1 MSNFIGWLNFS
12 CYSLNFSCQ
21 IDIKNIRVKITDG
34 HIDAYSKNMFIFY
47 FVRSFHGP
55 KFFGGNFCDELS
67 VATSKVTQ
75 FFET

>member
-1 MSNFIGWLNFS
+1 
-12 CYSLNFSCQ
+12 
-21 IDIKNIRVKITDG
+21 VKITDG